1 MNNADQIRF
10 MPGYKKYYLLG
21 IFYLFC
27 VTGFSQNQKF
37 DFNGYLSGM
46 QTVMFEEW
54 DENWLTENQFHNR
67 LNFKYYANDK
77 WTFDLEVRNQFI
89 YGEFVKYIPDYAS
102 ILNADLGWMDL
113 SWLIFDQ
120 PSFLLRTTIDRVWI
134 DYTSGNFQARVGRQR
149 INWGKNL
156 VWNPNDIFN
165 AYSYFDF
172 DYVERPGS
180 DAIRLQYYTG
190 ASSSIDLAVKIDSSN
205 SITAAGRYVF
215 SVFNY
220 DIQFLTGI
228 FDDTDLVLG
237 TGWAGNIKGMAFRGE
252 VSWFHSLND
261 SHNEEIMLSVSA
273 DYTFQNSIFISGE
286 FLYSNIDYNYY
297 DFAEFYFL
305 PLNVKNIVFT
315 DYNLMASISYPFTP
329 LFTGS
334 FAAMYYPS
342 ENGFYLG
349 PTFEYSILEN
359 FSLSFILQYFEA
371 KFSGGDKSKLTFGF
385 LRLKWNF

>member
-1 MNNADQIRF
+1 M
-10 MPGYKKYYLLG
+10 
-21 IFYLFC
+21 
-27 VTGFSQNQKF
+27 
-37 DFNGYLSGM
+37 
-46 QTVMFEEW
+46 
-54 DENWLTENQFHNR
+54 
-67 LNFKYYANDK
+67 
-77 WTFDLEVRNQFI
+77 
-89 YGEFVKYIPDYAS
+89 
-102 ILNADLGWMDL
+102 
-113 SWLIFDQ
+113 
-120 PSFLLRTTIDRVWI
+120 
-134 DYTSGNFQARVGRQR
+134 
-149 INWGKNL
+149 
-156 VWNPNDIFN
+156 
-165 AYSYFDF
+165 
-172 DYVERPGS
+172 
-180 DAIRLQYYTG
+180 
-190 ASSSIDLAVKIDSSN
+190 
-205 SITAAGRYVF
+205 
-215 SVFNY
+215 
-220 DIQFLTGI
+220 
-228 FDDTDLVLG
+228 G

-349 PTFEYSILEN
+349 PTFEYSILDN